1 MPVYTRRWTKTRD
14 TPAEQTYEAKPY
26 HSEIMS
32 DTPDMTP
39 AADQFRHAQQQ
50 LQLQRQYPGRDRPK
64 PSPIFKQRINYR

>member
-1 MPVYTRRWTKTRD
+1 VPAYTRRWTKTRD

-39 AADQFRHAQQQ
+39 AADRHAQQQ